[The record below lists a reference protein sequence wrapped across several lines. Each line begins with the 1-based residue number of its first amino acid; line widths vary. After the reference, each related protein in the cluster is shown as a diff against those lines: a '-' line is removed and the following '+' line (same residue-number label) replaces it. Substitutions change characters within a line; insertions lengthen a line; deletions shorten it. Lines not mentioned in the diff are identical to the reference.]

1 VINVGLDF
9 GTSNSSIA
17 AFQDGNLRLF
27 QVDPGNPTSSQ
38 LLRSFIY
45 LDRNYDFFVGSEAI
59 HRYLESETGRPSF
72 WQTRSVGTIKNVWGG
87 TPTTGG
93 APIIEEREV
102 VIEVDVAAKG
112 RLLQSIKT
120 ALRRPLEKTIR
131 DEWMTP
137 RIQVFERLYP
147 VEDLIAMLMH
157 ALRDHA
163 EKSTGEQV
171 EGVVLGRPVKFSDD
185 DATEAN
191 AQRVLAEAARFA
203 GFKHVDFEL
212 EPVAAAYTYHRT
224 VSERELVMVF
234 DFGGGTLDFTVM
246 EVGGAEAPRVL
257 ATHGVLVGGDDLDR
271 ALMRPIRK
279 HFGDGAT
286 FRDGRPLP
294 AHLAS
299 MLESWQTMVNLSRPR
314 YREMMRDARGGSD
327 PRAIK
332 NLEELVRH
340 NLGFQLFQELEQS
353 KIRLSGDELTDINFA
368 VNGIRIVE
376 PVSRREFE
384 TFIWSELEQAEA
396 GIQEVLLKSGL
407 KAEQIGAVLRTGG
420 TSEVPAIIQ
429 LLANHFDPGK
439 IRAISPFTS
448 IVGGL
453 AIRASEMNG

>member
-1 VINVGLDF
+1 MINVGLDF

-17 AFQDGNLRLF
+17 AFQNGKLRLF

-45 LDRNYDFFVGSEAI
+45 LDRNYDFFVGSDAI
-59 HRYLESETGRPSF
+59 RRYLESETGRPSF
-72 WQTRSVGTIKNVWGG
+72 WQTRPVGTIKNVWAG

-93 APIIEEREV
+93 GPIVEEREV

-137 RIQVFERLYP
+137 RIQVFDRLYP

-163 EKSTGEQV
+163 EKSTGV
-171 EGVVLGRPVKFSDD
+171 SIEGVVLGRPVKFSDD

-203 GFKHVDFEL
+203 GFKQVEFEL

-224 VSERELVMVF
+224 VQAREIVMVF

-246 EVGGAEAPRVL
+246 EVGGQQAPRVL

-279 HFGDGAT
+279 HFGEGAT

-314 YREMMRDARGGSD
+314 YRELMRDARHGSN
-327 PRAIK
+327 PEAIN
-332 NLEELVRH
+332 NLEQLVRH

-353 KIRLSGDELTDINFA
+353 KIRLSDNPMTNIDFAING
-368 VNGIRIVE
+368 VRIEE
-376 PVSRREFE
+376 PVTRQAFE
-384 TFIWSELEQAEA
+384 SFIWQELELAEG
-396 GIQEVLLKSGL
+396 GIHEVLRKSGL
-407 KAEQIGAVLRTGG
+407 RADQIGAVLRTGG
-420 TSEVPAIIQ
+420 TSEVPAIIRM
-429 LLANHFDPGK
+429 LANHFDPSK

-453 AIRASEMNG
+453 AIRATEMAG